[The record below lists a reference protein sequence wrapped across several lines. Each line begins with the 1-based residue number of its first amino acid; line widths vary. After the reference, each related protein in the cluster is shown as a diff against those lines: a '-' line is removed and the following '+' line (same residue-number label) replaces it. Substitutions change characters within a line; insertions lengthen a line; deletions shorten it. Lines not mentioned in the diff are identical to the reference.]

1 MIKTVVLTGKEI
13 KVQDL
18 GGFNTVVHN
27 LGDEVIYASKYPN
40 VIMGADNV
48 AEIPQGAAKL
58 ISTTNG
64 TVYLLGTGKAELT
77 GQDHDS
83 VNFKAPSSF
92 KGDDGVSNTF
102 KEYVGEALGSIN
114 SALSAKAD
122 KSEIPATLPANGGN
136 ADMVNGHTV
145 NADVPENAVFTD
157 TVYSL
162 PTATKT
168 TLGGVKVGDN
178 LSVTTDGTLSAPIY
192 SNPNLLDNP
201 DFKINQRGVG
211 GTIKTAGYFVDRW
224 KLTEGSVTIGND
236 GSLML
241 NGTIKQILENHVGT
255 NVTVSYG
262 ANSTVETMV
271 SEETVKDKLYTTV
284 TLRTTSNVI
293 ISWAKLEL
301 GNTETPFV
309 PPSPSAELAK
319 CMYYYE
325 RRATWVHRASG
336 IYSFA
341 FAGIVF
347 AAPKRVAPTVKL
359 LKLWHDGNSASEQ
372 FFKDITTAKVS
383 ASPFDPLFS
392 STWAIIITV
401 ITEVIKSDDFMY
413 QMLYEASA
421 DL

>member
-1 MIKTVVLTGKEI
+1 MIKTVVLTGKEV
-13 KVQDL
+13 KVHDL

-162 PTATKT
+162 PAATKT

-201 DFKINQRGVG
+201 DFKINQRGVS
-211 GTIKTAGYFVDRW
+211 GTITAAGYFVDRW
-224 KLTEGSVTIGND
+224 KLTSGSVTVN
-236 GSLML
+236 SNKTLTL
-241 NGTIKQILENHVGT
+241 NGTIEQILENAAGT
-255 NVTVSYG
+255 NVTVSSNAGMISYN
-262 ANSTVETMV
+262 NSTKTV
-271 SEETVKDKLYTTV
+271 SLTGQNVTV
-284 TLRTTSNVI
+284 
-293 ISWAKLEL
+293 SWVKLEL
-301 GNTETPFV
+301 GNKATPFV
-309 PPSPSAELAK
+309 PPSPGEELMK

-325 RRATWVHRASG
+325 RGVCVVHLASDVFPSLFLG
-336 IYSFA
+336 LT
-341 FAGIVF
+341 F
-347 AAPKRVAPTVKL
+347 AAPKRVAPTVKMTAL
-359 LKLWHDGNSASEQ
+359 YYNGVNKSSD
-372 FFKDITTAKVS
+372 FFYNISNVQVVISTL
-383 ASPFDPLFS
+383 DPRFMLTNGIPTS
-392 STWAIIITV
+392 KGIIRTNDYLYKIA
-401 ITEVIKSDDFMY
+401 
-413 QMLYEASA
+413 YEASA
-421 DL
+421 DI

>member
-122 KSEIPATLPANGGN
+122 KTEIPTTLPANGGN
-136 ADMVNGHTV
+136 ADTVNGHTV

-162 PTATKT
+162 PAATKT
-168 TLGGVKVGDN
+168 ALGGVKVGDN
-178 LSVTTDGTLSAPIY
+178 LSVAADGTLSAPIY

-201 DFKINQRGVG
+201 DFKINQRGVS
-211 GTIKTAGYFVDRW
+211 GTITAAGYFVDRW
-224 KLTEGSVTIGND
+224 KLKSGSVTINANKT
-236 GSLML
+236 LTL
-241 NGTIKQILENHVGT
+241 NGTIEQILETAAGT
-255 NVTVSYG
+255 NVTASSNAGVISYN
-262 ANSTVETMV
+262 NSTK
-271 SEETVKDKLYTTV
+271 TVALTGQNVTV
-284 TLRTTSNVI
+284 
-293 ISWAKLEL
+293 SWAKLEL

-309 PPSPSAELAK
+309 PPSPGEELAK

-325 RRATWVHRASG
+325 RRAAWVHRASG

-372 FFKDITTAKVS
+372 FFKDITTANV
-383 ASPFDPLFS
+383 AVNPLDPRFS
-392 STWAIIITV
+392 STWSISITV
-401 ITEVIKSDDFMY
+401 TTEAIENNDFTY